1 MALKADIIDLSK
13 VSKYKNQKFNLGIR
27 IIKSQITRNTKFQ
40 NWLGSLKIDIYESYP
55 IKREL
60 HYNPVLATNKYFV
73 VPFYRLRS
81 IQDNFQINLN
91 NESLKQ
97 KKNGEYF
104 MREEVWEEKEIL
116 IRRVKKQ
123 LEEYRGATLMLGT
136 GKGKTIILSKLICDL
151 KIQSVAIIVPN
162 TNLQIQM
169 INDLINNMQ
178 IERDAIGAVGGK
190 NPDPEGRDIVV
201 AIAKS
206 AFNRLDANYWGRF
219 DLVVFD
225 ECHSFCSKQNQKI
238 LLRTTNPYKL
248 ALSAT
253 PNKYWNSQI
262 IYDCCGE
269 LINGDLYIPDFEF
282 KTKAK
287 LIQYTGPPQYTQNI
301 YSDLNMINSMAMES
315 QFAEDPHRTALIVNE
330 IMQLI
335 GNHDV
340 LVMSRIN
347 ALVFI
352 LYKKFGECKPDECK
366 AGIIN
371 GSTSEEE
378 RSEIKK
384 NCNVIFTT
392 YSSGSD
398 GFNVPNLTA
407 MVFASSYVTNGK
419 QISGRILRGKYM
431 PKKERIY
438 VDLIDSGTSIKK
450 RINKRI
456 KIWEERDCELENVS
470 INYESIKL

>member
-1 MALKADIIDLSK
+1 M
-13 VSKYKNQKFNLGIR
+13 
-27 IIKSQITRNTKFQ
+27 
-40 NWLGSLKIDIYESYP
+40 
-55 IKREL
+55 
-60 HYNPVLATNKYFV
+60 
-73 VPFYRLRS
+73 
-81 IQDNFQINLN
+81 
-91 NESLKQ
+91 
-97 KKNGEYF
+97 
-104 MREEVWEEKEIL
+104 
-116 IRRVKKQ
+116 
-123 LEEYRGATLMLGT
+123 
-136 GKGKTIILSKLICDL
+136 
-151 KIQSVAIIVPN
+151 
-162 TNLQIQM
+162 
-169 INDLINNMQ
+169 
-178 IERDAIGAVGGK
+178 
-190 NPDPEGRDIVV
+190 
-201 AIAKS
+201 
-206 AFNRLDANYWGRF
+206 
-219 DLVVFD
+219 
-225 ECHSFCSKQNQKI
+225 
-238 LLRTTNPYKL
+238 
-248 ALSAT
+248 
-253 PNKYWNSQI
+253 
-262 IYDCCGE
+262 
-269 LINGDLYIPDFEF
+269 
-282 KTKAK
+282 
-287 LIQYTGPPQYTQNI
+287 
-301 YSDLNMINSMAMES
+301 
-315 QFAEDPHRTALIVNE
+315 
-330 IMQLI
+330 
-335 GNHDV
+335 
-340 LVMSRIN
+340 